1 MLLKISDFIPN
12 VPIDGSIKNIKYRIF
27 LENISREDVD
37 KLDIKL
43 TSLNYTNGRIVSLDY
58 NKNIDYDI
66 TMRVVF
72 PGSRIV
78 STPLLGYKTGFHCV
92 SPIEGKQG
100 FISYMDIYNDTM
112 LYDLSVKELLV
123 GYLI

>member
-1 MLLKISDFIPN
+1 MLLKSSDFILK
-12 VPIDGSIKNIKYRIF
+12 VPIDDIIKNIKYRIF

-58 NKNIDYDI
+58 NKSIDYDI

-72 PGSRIV
+72 PGSILV
-78 STPLLGYKTGFHCV
+78 STPLVGYETGFYRAT
-92 SPIEGKQG
+92 STEREQG
-100 FISYMDIYNDTM
+100 FISYLDIYSDIM
-112 LYDLSVKELLV
+112 LYDLAVKELLV
-123 GYLI
+123 EYLI